1 MDLISTSLEVIN
13 LVYTTTIF
21 IRDVTQEI
29 KGYGDAK
36 RDISE
41 KLEHELVFV
50 ETFSD
55 VCFGEERGFL
65 RDKRVSESVKRDVK
79 HCLDALNKALAAYR
93 AEAWKYAG
101 VTPEMGEVQDATEG
115 LEKVDLGAKDGEKR
129 KRFKEGMKDRYR
141 VWRKKAAPLEWA
153 LFGREEMESLLA
165 AYSEWTDRL
174 RQTLSIILLLVGTPT
189 PEFAGSDQAKDLG
202 VREVSERQ
210 IRVNSSP
217 PESYD
222 ALKGDMKDAVAAA
235 PGGGLVKG
243 IYEDESGFDEVEVL
257 VEARAYD
264 DALSL
269 AVSERNYDEIQTLK
283 EPLRQLTWLL
293 QSPVDSNLSKQDAQE
308 GYRMH
313 TLSCM
318 GFIDEPS
325 KNRSLI
331 LYRSPQSLLN
341 TPEIPSLH
349 STIVK
354 GVKPMLGN
362 RFLTARALAATLLTI
377 HTSGWVHK
385 NICSR
390 SILMLPLSNDKLEML
405 PYLVGW
411 EVARPLE
418 AGTSL
423 HALFELEPN
432 LYRHQDRFGKPSQKF
447 ANEHDI
453 YSLGVVLLEIG
464 LWKTMSTIFARPIEK
479 NPRIETSQQHMLFKR
494 VNGMII
500 DLASGLDLKRE
511 MGERYADVVQRCLK
525 WAPSGTKEEVIE
537 SSLSFR
543 KQIVDALAPGSK
555 L

>member
-1 MDLISTSLEVIN
+1 MDLFSTSLEIIH

-21 IRDVTQEI
+21 IRDVTQEV

-41 KLEHELVFV
+41 RLEHELVFV

-65 RDKRVSESVKRDVK
+65 RDTRVRDSVKRDVK

-101 VTPEMGEVQDATEG
+101 AVPDLVDQSAEDLTKLELKDEG
-115 LEKVDLGAKDGEKR
+115 KKKWRD
-129 KRFKEGMKDRYR
+129 GMKARCQ

-153 LFGREEMESLLA
+153 LFGKEEMEALLV

-189 PEFAGSDQAKDLG
+189 LEFAASAQAANLG
-202 VREVSERQ
+202 VKEVSERQ
-210 IRVNSSP
+210 ARVVSKP
-217 PESYD
+217 PEEYD
-222 ALKGDMKDAVAAA
+222 ALQGEMKNPVVAK
-235 PGGGLVKG
+235 PGNGLIRGV
-243 IYEDESGFDEVEVL
+243 YEDESGFDSVDVVVEIRPY
-257 VEARAYD
+257 EE
-264 DALSL
+264 ALSL
-269 AVSERNYDEIQTLK
+269 AVSERNYDEARELK

-293 QSPVDSNLSKQDAQE
+293 QSPMDSNVSTQDAAE

-318 GFIDEPS
+318 GFLDEPS

-331 LYRSPQSLLN
+331 LYRAPQTLPAAQDVP
-341 TPEIPSLH
+341 TLH
-349 STIVK
+349 TYVQK
-354 GVKPMLGN
+354 GAKPALGS

-377 HTSGWVHK
+377 HTSDWVHK

-390 SILMLPLSNDKLEML
+390 SVLILPISEHATETL

-411 EVARPLE
+411 DVARPLE

-423 HALFELEPN
+423 HALFDLEPN
-432 LYRHQDRFGKPSQKF
+432 LYRHQQRFGKPSQKF

-464 LWKTMSTIFARPIEK
+464 LWKAMSTIFARPLEK
-479 NPRIETSQQHMLFKR
+479 NPRIETTQQHALFKR
-494 VNGMII
+494 VNGMIVDMAQGI
-500 DLASGLDLKRE
+500 ELKRE
-511 MGERYADVVQRCLK
+511 MGERYAAVVQKCLK
-525 WAPSGTKEEVIE
+525 WEPSQGQEEVVE
-537 SSLSFR
+537 SSIRFR
-543 KQIVDALAPGSK
+543 TEVVDALVAGCK